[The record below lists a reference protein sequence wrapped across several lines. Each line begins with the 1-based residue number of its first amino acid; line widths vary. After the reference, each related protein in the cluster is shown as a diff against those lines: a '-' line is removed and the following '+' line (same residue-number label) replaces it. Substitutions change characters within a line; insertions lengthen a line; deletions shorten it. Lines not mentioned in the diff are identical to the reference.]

1 MDQVG
6 WSLYRTSFPHH
17 FTTSQPHILLQPLL
31 KWTSP
36 YKLQSDSS
44 RYSLTALSLCLP
56 LPVHIPFFQSF
67 LMPTKALEPTDMHL
81 QPRSAGESPFMG
93 YSWALETEANGHICL
108 PKQTVLRL
116 SYMAPKKCWGIKHL
130 LSAAVVIWFQ
140 LSLLPFS
147 FPRSSAPTGATS
159 QINYLHASSYL
170 RLCFPG
176 DPS

>member
-1 MDQVG
+1 MWEQLTLEMLI
-6 WSLYRTSFPHH
+6 WAQALFYC
-17 FTTSQPHILLQPLL
+17 ILNPC
-31 KWTSP
+31 
-36 YKLQSDSS
+36 SS
-44 RYSLTALSLCLP
+44 SEPDVLTLDPPLCLP